1 MSGAG
6 PVLCRR
12 PSPWLKAVSRSFLS
26 ASAFSSRLSP
36 SSAFVSRPRFLASLP
51 SQPRSRC
58 CCDLSSPGSPAR
70 RQLGGV
76 PSASPAYAK
85 EHARDLHAW
94 TGRVFWAE
102 TSPCSRAAH
111 ASILEGRREKDRR
124 SRHSRTTFELRRSFM
139 SCALSDGDEEKTH
152 NEVTFLS
159 ERGEFEGERQGDRP
173 PGTPCPQ
180 TCPAAPEDGDSSR
193 RLLAWLL
200 LPLGAFLG
208 ATAFASP
215 PSLSSPSL
223 SSPSL
228 SSASLSSPSL
238 SFWRRLARAALPLPA
253 RCCGIVGYVGDKE
266 AEPVLM
272 EGLEILQNRGY
283 DSCGITSISPEGQL
297 VTTKFASR
305 GTTCDSI
312 EILRREGK
320 HPHRG
325 NHIGIAH
332 TRWATHGS
340 KTDENA
346 HPHHDWKDRISLV
359 HNGTIDNFA
368 VLKKALIDRGC
379 TFRSSTD
386 SEVVANLIGWY
397 LDQPAD
403 DPDASAPPAASSPAS
418 SSAAARSPAE
428 GETQA
433 KCLSFEEA
441 VKRAVG
447 ELQGTWGLCVVHKDH
462 PDRLVLARNGSPLL
476 VGSVGDQLFVASEPA
491 ALARHTNQYLMLKD
505 GEIAVVTAQG
515 VGQLEATR
523 PVHRIAKET
532 IELSPEPFAHW
543 TLKEIFEQPQA
554 LARAMNYGGRIAPYQ
569 NRVKLGGLDQ
579 NRESL
584 LTVKSLLLCG
594 CGTSLY
600 AGIYGELLM
609 QWLRC
614 FDQVRAV
621 DASEVDIY
629 HLPRQD
635 AGVLLLS
642 QSGETLDTVR
652 ACQLADFQG
661 LKKFS
666 VVNQVGSLLAR
677 MTNCG
682 VYVNAGREVAV
693 ASTKAFT
700 SQVAVL
706 SLIAAW
712 FAQNQPTQAFPDR
725 CSALMD
731 AIHRLPVYAGMTLNC
746 RALCQNIAE
755 RLKDAKTLFVL
766 GKGFGYPV
774 ALEGALKIKELAY
787 LHAEGFPAGALKHGP
802 FALIDEKEKT
812 PVILV
817 LLADQHAASL
827 LNAAQQVKARGAHLI
842 CVTDEP
848 DIVKDLADDVL
859 VVPSNGPLTA
869 LLACIPLQLLA
880 YELAIAK
887 GINPD
892 KPRGLAK
899 TVTVM

>member
-6 PVLCRR
+6 PVLSRR
-12 PSPWLKAVSRSFLS
+12 PSPWLRVVSRSSLS
-26 ASAFSSRLSP
+26 ASVFSLRLSP
-36 SSAFVSRPRFLASLP
+36 SRAFVSRPRFLSSVP

-70 RQLGGV
+70 RQLGVV
-76 PSASPAYAK
+76 PSSSPAFAK
-85 EHARDLHAW
+85 GRHLRDLHPW
-94 TGRVFWAE
+94 TGRMLCAE
-102 TSPCSRAAH
+102 PSPCSRAH
-111 ASILEGRREKDRR
+111 ASSLEGRREKDRR
-124 SRHSRTTFELRRSFM
+124 SRHSRTTLETGWRSFT
-139 SCALSDGDEEKTH
+139 SCALSDGDEEKTR
-152 NEVTFLS
+152 NEVTFRS
-159 ERGEFEGERQGDRP
+159 ERGKFEGERQGDRP
-173 PGTPCPQ
+173 RGMPCPQ
-180 TCPAAPEDGDSSR
+180 TKPAAPEDGDASR
-193 RLLAWLL
+193 RLLPWLL
-200 LPLGAFLG
+200 LPLGAILG
-208 ATAFASP
+208 ATTFA
-215 PSLSSPSL
+215 SSPSPA
-223 SSPSL
+223 SPSG
-228 SSASLSSPSL
+228 SSASL
-238 SFWRRLARAALPLPA
+238 SFWRRVARASLPLPA

-379 TFRSSTD
+379 TFRSNTD

-403 DPDASAPPAASSPAS
+403 EPDDTTPPSSSPI
-418 SSAAARSPAE
+418 SSAAARSPAQ
-428 GETQA
+428 GETQG

-447 ELQGTWGLCVVHKDH
+447 ELQGTWGLCIVHKDH

-476 VGSVGDQLFVASEPA
+476 VGSVGDQVFVASEPA

-629 HLPRQD
+629 HLPRHD

-725 CSALMD
+725 CNALMD

-746 RALCQNIAE
+746 RPLCQSIAE